1 MLKIVFAFA
10 GLSAMTSVVM
20 GAFGAHALRDSLEPR
35 LMNAFETGVTYQM
48 THSLALLIVCF
59 AAEHWGRSLL
69 IDLAAGAFVLGILM
83 FSGSLYGLA
92 LTGAKWLGP
101 ITPLGGLSF
110 IVGWLLFTAAVWK
123 NTAL

>member
-1 MLKIVFAFA
+1 MLKILFAFA

-20 GAFGAHALRDSLEPR
+20 GAFGAHALRASLEPR

-48 THSLALLIVCF
+48 THSLALLIVCL
-59 AAEHWGRSLL
+59 AAEQWGRSLV
-69 IDLAAGAFVLGILM
+69 IDLAAIAFVVGILM

-101 ITPLGGLSF
+101 VTPLGGLSF
-110 IVGWLLFTAAVWK
+110 IVGWLLLTIAIWK
-123 NTAL
+123 NASL